1 VTALTTRYAARGR
14 VRLFTIRDGVERRR
28 GRVRWSRRWSVATIR
43 RPVGPVWKD
52 GRWVP
57 VDEESRDLGSLQL
70 VGTWPPQ
77 RSVSLGL
84 SAGGTWSE
92 TPWDAHANIAG
103 VGAYLGIARGG
114 KLAERLTRLGW
125 REGDGKYTGRQITVH
140 TGGDSMRRVYWS
152 LWTHPHE
159 WRRGRFA
166 SWREGSASLDPR
178 DRLWG
183 PARWDYTPVDA
194 GDYAFRD
201 PEDRPGDPSGRSY
214 AVTFTLTRAILAR
227 PKRNRPDALRWQV
240 EWECRP
246 DGIPVHLEAE
256 GSWKGS
262 EVVASSLELSD
273 AEACDPHWPDAA
285 AAHLAVWIVKTRS
298 EHRR

>member
-1 VTALTTRYAARGR
+1 
-14 VRLFTIRDGVERRR
+14 
-28 GRVRWSRRWSVATIR
+28 
-43 RPVGPVWKD
+43 
-52 GRWVP
+52 
-57 VDEESRDLGSLQL
+57 

-125 REGDGKYTGRQITVH
+125 REGDGKYTGRHLITVH
-140 TGGDSMRRVYWS
+140 TGGGDTLRRVYWS

-166 SWREGSASLDPR
+166 SWREGSASLDPATGCG
-178 DRLWG
+178 DR
-183 PARWDYTPVDA
+183 PAGTTPRSTPGTTPSA
-194 GDYAFRD
+194 TPRT
-201 PEDRPGDPSGRSY
+201 RPGDPSGRSY

-227 PKRNRPDALRWQV
+227 PKRNRPDRAANGRSSGNAAPMASRCTLRQ
-240 EWECRP
+240 
-246 DGIPVHLEAE
+246 E

-285 AAHLAVWIVKTRS
+285 AAHLAVWIVRTRS